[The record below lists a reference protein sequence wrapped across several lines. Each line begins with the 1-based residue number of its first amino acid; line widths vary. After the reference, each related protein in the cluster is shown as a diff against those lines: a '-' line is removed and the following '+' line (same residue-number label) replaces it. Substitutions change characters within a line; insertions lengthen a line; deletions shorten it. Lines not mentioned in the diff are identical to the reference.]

1 MTIWVDENIP
11 LAEPLFGQL
20 GEVRLFSGRGLQS
33 ADLKGAEA
41 LIVRSVTPVNRAL
54 LADSKVRFV
63 GTATIGV
70 DHLDMPW
77 LQERGITYCSA
88 PGSNAQS
95 VAEYVLSALAALD
108 STLEALV
115 DGGQVGIIGFGNVG
129 RQLARCL
136 TALGISYRAYDPWLD
151 PKVDPGLADLDT
163 VTASQVVCCHAPL
176 ISGGRYPSRHMLG
189 LADLERIGRNGVLLN
204 AGRGGVL
211 ATDTL
216 LALRQRRPDIALALD
231 VWEGEPAINQ
241 ILARACA
248 IATPHIAGYSLD
260 GKVRGAVMIA
270 RALAVHLDKPL
281 SEAIELESPPHWALP
296 SPSLSKAAF
305 VRALIHRVY
314 DVRDDD
320 RRFRAELAGRS
331 PAAGFDRL
339 RKTYPVRRELAAC
352 KFEGAAGPHHAT
364 LQGLISAADG
374 L

>member
-129 RQLARCL
+129 RQLARCRRL
-136 TALGISYRAYDPWLD
+136 PWPRPEHLW
-151 PKVDPGLADLDT
+151 
-163 VTASQVVCCHAPL
+163 
-176 ISGGRYPSRHMLG
+176 R
-189 LADLERIGRNGVLLN
+189 
-204 AGRGGVL
+204 
-211 ATDTL
+211 
-216 LALRQRRPDIALALD
+216 RRP
-231 VWEGEPAINQ
+231 
-241 ILARACA
+241 
-248 IATPHIAGYSLD
+248 
-260 GKVRGAVMIA
+260 
-270 RALAVHLDKPL
+270 
-281 SEAIELESPPHWALP
+281 
-296 SPSLSKAAF
+296 
-305 VRALIHRVY
+305 VRARPGPGRRPTGSTGCS
-314 DVRDDD
+314 DGTRSTTTARRTD
-320 RRFRAELAGRS
+320 RRARS
-331 PAAGFDRL
+331 
-339 RKTYPVRRELAAC
+339 RRRRWN
-352 KFEGAAGPHHAT
+352 G
-364 LQGLISAADG
+364 S
-374 L
+374 